1 MSFVKLDGSRT
12 NRIVFHFP
20 DSAPQAWGQ
29 HNMSESW
36 VGTIGAVSGGLLPI
50 TATSPGERA
59 NLGMFA
65 LRPHAVFS
73 LCPQPVNTE
82 TAPKNVV
89 DTVSDSR

>member
-1 MSFVKLDGSRT
+1 MALGPIGLSFIFQTLPPKLGVST
-12 NRIVFHFP
+12 ICL
-20 DSAPQAWGQ
+20 SLGLAPSVLSQEAFCPSQ
-29 HNMSESW
+29 PP
-36 VGTIGAVSGGLLPI
+36 A
-50 TATSPGERA
+50 PGERA